1 MHDWYA
7 LFDDVKRL
15 GSFHS
20 DAQLAEAL
28 ALTRSQ
34 ISAWR
39 TGKSDLG
46 TLAKLRI
53 LDALGHDDVRSAV
66 LSLFPERNREA
77 LIRQHLDL
85 VARVNNG
92 TLSLPADSC
101 TPPQNGLAFAGNWLL
116 GALSDSE
123 LDRLAPHL
131 VPVELLLG
139 QVVHKQGEIL
149 SHVYLP
155 TTAACVIF
163 HSTKAG
169 APLGLAMVG
178 NDGLVGLPGCIGEP
192 RAANRV
198 IVQGAGHA
206 YRLDVDVAKREFLR
220 AGMFQQ
226 LLLRYTQA
234 LLAQMSQIAVC
245 THHHSPR
252 EQLCR
257 WLLQTLDRMDSDEL
271 QVSRKVFPDVLG
283 TDGALAVDA
292 LRKLEADG
300 ALRYRPGQIRILDR
314 SAIEHHAC
322 ECHRV
327 LKQDYARLFDIT

>member
-7 LFDDVKRL
+7 LFDDVKGL
-15 GSFHS
+15 GGFHS

-66 LSLFPERNREA
+66 LSLFPERNRDA

-85 VARVNNG
+85 VARVNDG
-92 TLSLPADSC
+92 TLSLRVASRPS
-101 TPPQNGLAFAGNWLL
+101 QLNGLPPGGNQLL
-116 GALSDSE
+116 GALAASE
-123 LDRLAPHL
+123 LERLAPHL
-131 VPVELLLG
+131 VPVELMLG

-178 NDGLVGLPGCIGEP
+178 NDGLIGLPACIGES

-206 YRLDVDVAKREFLR
+206 YRLDVEVAKREFLR
-220 AGMFQQ
+220 AGTFQQ

-245 THHHSPR
+245 NRHHSPR

-257 WLLQTLDRMDSDEL
+257 WLLQTLDRLDSNDL
-271 QVSRKVFPDVLG
+271 QVSRKVFPGVLG
-283 TDGALAVDA
+283 ADGALAVDA
-292 LRKLEADG
+292 LRNLEADG
-300 ALRYRPGQIRILDR
+300 ALNYRPGQIRILDR

-327 LKQDYARLFDIT
+327 MKQDYARLFDIK